1 MPRIVLFSY
10 PGSPWGAKVISY
22 LSLRGIEYSE
32 CCQPMTWP
40 RPDLQLLNIQYRRIP
55 FISIGKDIY
64 YDSSLIFEKLEALY
78 PQQPLGAKEPSGK
91 TLEKLVEKWAEGS
104 LLNSV
109 MNLLPKSLPFLSDSI
124 FLADRKELWGKE
136 FSPDALEKGLT
147 KSLVEIR
154 EHFAVLENLLG
165 DGRQWLLDSEKP
177 GLIDIHAAF
186 CFDWIINIPGAQINE
201 FISASAYPFTWR
213 WLDRY
218 RHAIAASQKQGAAIT
233 QLTGHDATNLILE
246 SDFAER
252 AVTVMDDP
260 TRLQEGQVVALYRID
275 DMSSSV
281 KHRDVGRL
289 VGLTPHETVVAIKA
303 KASDVEIRVHAP
315 RWQFEV
321 EVAL

>member
-40 RPDLQLLNIQYRRIP
+40 RPDLQLLGIQYRRIP
-55 FISIGKDIY
+55 FIAIGKDIY

-78 PQQPLGAKEPSGK
+78 PHQPLGAKEPSAM
-91 TLEKLVEKWAEGS
+91 TLEKLMEKWAEGS

-109 MNLLPKSLPFLSDSI
+109 MYILPKSLPFLTDSK
-124 FLADRKELWGKE
+124 FLADRKELWGMD
-136 FSPDALEKGLT
+136 FSPDALEKGLS

-154 EHFAVLENLLG
+154 GHFAILENLLG
-165 DGRQWLLDSEKP
+165 DGRQWLLDSKKP

-186 CFDWIINIPGAQINE
+186 LFDWIFNMPGVQINE
-201 FISASAYPFTWR
+201 LISASAYPFTWR

-233 QLTGHDATNLILE
+233 QLTGPEATKLILE
-246 SDFAER
+246 SEFAEM
-252 AVTVMDDP
+252 AGTVMDDP
-260 TRLQEGQVVALYRID
+260 TRLREGQIVALYRID
-275 DMSSSV
+275 DLSSSV

-289 VGLTPHETVVAIKA
+289 VGLTPHETVIAIKA
-303 KASDVEIRVHAP
+303 KATDIEIRIHAP
-315 RWQFEV
+315 RSQFEV
-321 EVAL
+321 EVAS